1 MMKTKHKYFLS
12 GLLITTLVY
21 SGLNESRII
30 SIAKA
35 ESKSKQCVWSY
46 VKDSNGPE
54 IGEVGKIEM
63 DEDWTKMSN
72 GGWKLITNNGQFWVF
87 EKCS

>member
-1 MMKTKHKYFLS
+1 MKYKYFLS
-12 GLLITTLVY
+12 GLLISTLVY
-21 SGLNESRII
+21 SGFNGAAMI

-35 ESKSKQCVWSY
+35 ELNSKQCVWSY

-72 GGWKLITNNGQFWVF
+72 GGWTLKANNGQFWVF
-87 EKCS
+87 EKCN

>member
-1 MMKTKHKYFLS
+1 MKTEHKYFLS
-12 GLLITTLVY
+12 GLVISALAY
-21 SGLNESRII
+21 SGINGAELI

-35 ESKSKQCVWSY
+35 ESKIKQCVWSY

-54 IGEVGKIEM
+54 IGEVGSIEM

-72 GGWKLITNNGQFWVF
+72 GGWMLKANNGQFWVF
-87 EKCS
+87 EKCK